1 MPARCN
7 LLLQPVK
14 PRTMNCPI
22 VCSAVR
28 YWTLPFSSANAS
40 SPFAKDLATWGTW
53 PLKCSYLAPMQ
64 TLRQDISYALRQMR
78 LSPVFTL
85 TAMLTLALGIGATTA
100 IFSLIYSVMLKSLPV
115 VDPSS
120 LYRVGAG
127 TDCCVEGG
135 PQDEWGLYSYPLYLR
150 LKTEAPEFEQ
160 MAAFQAAGAQF
171 SVRRGER
178 DNIAKPLRGEFVSG
192 NYFSTFG
199 IQAFAGRAIAPSD
212 DQASAPPVAMLS
224 YRAWQQQYNSDPSVV
239 GSTFI
244 VSGHPFTIA
253 GIAPPGFFGETLR
266 SNPPELWLPLQQE
279 PLVNAQNSL
288 LKQSISG
295 WLRIIGRLKP
305 GASTAG
311 IAPRLTAVL
320 RQWMGH
326 DSGWPAEFMPLILQ
340 SLPKQQIQ
348 IIPGGSGVGT
358 MKADYADSLHILLT
372 VCCLVLLIAC
382 ANIANL
388 LLARGA
394 ARRSQT
400 SVRLALG
407 ASRKRLIQQSFT
419 ESVVLS
425 VLGGIAGVAVA
436 YLGVKLIV
444 ALTFHG
450 AHFVPIDAKPS
461 LPVLAF
467 AFALSLFT
475 GVLFGTAPAWFTSHG
490 NPVEALRGA
499 NRSTRDSATLPQ
511 KILVVVQ
518 ATLSIVLLAGAGL
531 LTRSLRNLE
540 HQSFG
545 FETDH
550 RVSIVMNEPPASY
563 TEPQLDALYR
573 ELQSRLAQIPG
584 VQRAALALY
593 TPYIDNWGEAIVPE
607 GHGVPQLD
615 DKSYASWDRV
625 SPGYLETMGQPIL
638 RGRSIS
644 EEDTGTTR
652 GVAVV
657 NEAFAKQFFAGQD
670 AIGKHFGLD
679 IPEYS
684 TAFEIVGIVRDAKYM
699 SPSRPAH
706 PMLFAPLAQHV
717 TYDQPVM
724 ALVDHHSHYITGAVL
739 ELRGNVDGLEA
750 LVRKAFSEVDPNL
763 TIISMQPMQQQVDA
777 NFDQQRAVAQMTG
790 LFGILALVLAAV
802 GLYGVT
808 AYTVERRTSEIGVRM
823 ALGADRSN
831 VVRLVL
837 RGAFRQ
843 VLIGLA
849 LGIPISIACGHL
861 MAAQLYQVK
870 SWDPLVLA
878 GSIAALG
885 FCALV
890 ASVIPAQRAAS
901 INPVQALRTE

>member
-1 MPARCN
+1 
-7 LLLQPVK
+7 
-14 PRTMNCPI
+14 
-22 VCSAVR
+22 
-28 YWTLPFSSANAS
+28 
-40 SPFAKDLATWGTW
+40 
-53 PLKCSYLAPMQ
+53 
-64 TLRQDISYALRQMR
+64 
-78 LSPVFTL
+78 
-85 TAMLTLALGIGATTA
+85 
-100 IFSLIYSVMLKSLPV
+100 
-115 VDPSS
+115 
-120 LYRVGAG
+120 
-127 TDCCVEGG
+127 
-135 PQDEWGLYSYPLYLR
+135 
-150 LKTEAPEFEQ
+150 
-160 MAAFQAAGAQF
+160 
-171 SVRRGER
+171 
-178 DNIAKPLRGEFVSG
+178 
-192 NYFSTFG
+192 
-199 IQAFAGRAIAPSD
+199 
-212 DQASAPPVAMLS
+212 
-224 YRAWQQQYNSDPSVV
+224 
-239 GSTFI
+239 
-244 VSGHPFTIA
+244 
-253 GIAPPGFFGETLR
+253 
-266 SNPPELWLPLQQE
+266 
-279 PLVNAQNSL
+279 
-288 LKQSISG
+288 
-295 WLRIIGRLKP
+295 
-305 GASTAG
+305 
-311 IAPRLTAVL
+311 
-320 RQWMGH
+320 
-326 DSGWPAEFMPLILQ
+326 
-340 SLPKQQIQ
+340 
-348 IIPGGSGVGT
+348 
-358 MKADYADSLHILLT
+358 
-372 VCCLVLLIAC
+372 
-382 ANIANL
+382 
-388 LLARGA
+388 
-394 ARRSQT
+394 
-400 SVRLALG
+400 
-407 ASRKRLIQQSFT
+407 
-419 ESVVLS
+419 
-425 VLGGIAGVAVA
+425 
-436 YLGVKLIV
+436 
-444 ALTFHG
+444 
-450 AHFVPIDAKPS
+450 
-461 LPVLAF
+461 
-467 AFALSLFT
+467 
-475 GVLFGTAPAWFTSHG
+475 VLFGTAPAWFTAHG

-545 FETDH
+545 FETDR

-563 TEPQLDALYR
+563 TEPQLNALYR
-573 ELQSRLAQIPG
+573 ELQELLARIPG

-607 GHGVPQLD
+607 GQGVPKMGD
-615 DKSYASWDRV
+615 TSNASWDRV

-644 EEDTGTTR
+644 EEDTATTR

-657 NEAFAKQFFAGQD
+657 NEAFAKRFFSGQD

-679 IPEYS
+679 MPEYN
-684 TAFEIVGIVRDAKYM
+684 TAYEIVGIVRDAKYM
-699 SPSRPAH
+699 NPSRPAH
-706 PMLFAPLAQHV
+706 PMMFAPLAQHV

-763 TIISMQPMQQQVDA
+763 TIISMQAMQQQVDS

-823 ALGADRSN
+823 ALGADRSS

-843 VLIGLA
+843 VLIGLI

-885 FCALV
+885 FSALV

>member
-1 MPARCN
+1 M
-7 LLLQPVK
+7 
-14 PRTMNCPI
+14 I
-22 VCSAVR
+22 
-28 YWTLPFSSANAS
+28 
-40 SPFAKDLATWGTW
+40 D
-53 PLKCSYLAPMQ
+53 MQ

-115 VDPSS
+115 VDPST
-120 LYRVGAG
+120 LYRIGAG

-135 PQDEWGLYSYPLYLR
+135 PQDDWGLYPYSLYLR
-150 LKTEAPEFEQ
+150 LQAAAPEFEQ
-160 MAAFQAAGAQF
+160 MAAFQASGVQF
-171 SVRRGER
+171 SVRRGQS
-178 DNIAKPLRGEFVSG
+178 DNTAKPLRGEFVSG

-199 IQAFAGRAIAPSD
+199 IQAFSGRTIAPSD

-224 YRAWQQQYNSDPSVV
+224 YRAWQQQYNSDPAVV

-244 VSGHPFTIA
+244 VSGHPFTIT

-266 SNPPELWLPLQQE
+266 SDPPELWMPLQQE
-279 PLVNAQNSL
+279 PLVDAQNSL

-295 WLRIIGRLKP
+295 WLRLIGRLRP
-305 GASTAG
+305 GASIDG
-311 IAPRLTAVL
+311 VAPRFTGIL
-320 RQWMGH
+320 RQWMVH
-326 DSGWPAEFMPLILQ
+326 DSGWPGEFMPLIVK

-348 IIPGGSGVGT
+348 IIPGGSGVAT
-358 MKADYADSLHILLT
+358 MKADYSDSLHILLT

-425 VLGGIAGVAVA
+425 VLGGIAGIVVA
-436 YLGVKLIV
+436 YLGVKIIV
-444 ALTFHG
+444 ALAFHG
-450 AHFVPIDAKPS
+450 ARFVPIDATPS

-467 AFALSLFT
+467 AFGLSLFT
-475 GVLFGTAPAWFTSHG
+475 GMLFGTAPAWFSSHG

-550 RVSIVMNEPPASY
+550 RISIVMNEPPASY

-573 ELQSRLAQIPG
+573 ELQSRLARIPG
-584 VQRAALALY
+584 VERAALALY
-593 TPYIDNWGEAIVPE
+593 TPYIDNWGELIVPE
-607 GHGVPQLD
+607 GHGVPQMD
-615 DKSYASWDRV
+615 DDNNASWDRV
-625 SPGYLETMGQPIL
+625 SPGYLETMGQTIL

-644 EEDTGTTR
+644 EQDTATTR

-657 NEAFAKQFFAGQD
+657 NEAFAKRFFAGED
-670 AIGKHFGLD
+670 AVGKHFGLD
-679 IPEYS
+679 MPEYS
-684 TAFEIVGIVRDAKYM
+684 TTFEIVGIVRDAKYQ
-699 SPSRPAH
+699 SPSRPAR
-706 PMLFAPLAQHV
+706 PMMFAPLAQHGN
-717 TYDQPVM
+717 YDQPVM

-739 ELRGNVDGLEA
+739 QLRGSAEGLES

-763 TIISMQPMQQQVDA
+763 TIINMQPMQQQVDT

-790 LFGILALVLAAV
+790 MFGILALVLAAV

-823 ALGADRSN
+823 ALGADREN
-831 VVRLVL
+831 IIRLVL

-843 VLIGLA
+843 VLLGLII
-849 LGIPISIACGHL
+849 GIPLSIACGHL
-861 MAAQLYQVK
+861 IASQLYQVK
-870 SWDPLVLA
+870 SWDPLVLVC
-878 GSIAALG
+878 SIAALG